1 MANPLI
7 HPTTNAQIDH
17 MLADF
22 PHAVLLQ
29 GPKGVGLT
37 GIATYIA
44 DALNAVTTTVLPEKQ
59 EKIDIEHGVI
69 AVDSIRR
76 LYDQTKTKVV
86 GRRLIV
92 IDYAERMGIQAQN
105 AFLKLLEE
113 PGEGTHFILLA
124 HETTQLL
131 PTIHSRVQTVE
142 VRPITRQQSE
152 ALLDTLKIADATIRS
167 QLLFI
172 ADGRPA
178 EITRLAKDK
187 DAFQARASLIR
198 DARTLLQGDAYDKL
212 AVIQYHKDDRAAS
225 LVLVS
230 DAMNMLRT
238 SMIANPTAATIAKMN
253 ALLEAYERLQANGN
267 LRLQLAA
274 FVV

>member
-1 MANPLI
+1 MANALL
-7 HPTTNAQIDH
+7 HPATKAQIDH
-17 MLADF
+17 MLANF

-29 GPKGVGLT
+29 GPVGVGLT
-37 GIATYIA
+37 GIAEYIA
-44 DALNAVTTTVLPEKQ
+44 LSMKAVTTTVLPERQ
-59 EKIDIEHGVI
+59 EKIDVEHGVI
-69 AVDSIRR
+69 SVDSIRR
-76 LYDQTKTKVV
+76 LYDQTKTKTTD
-86 GRRLIV
+86 RRLIV

-113 PGEGTHFILLA
+113 PGEGTHFLLLA
-124 HETTQLL
+124 HETMQLL

-152 ALLDTLKIADATIRS
+152 ALLDQLNIRDATMRS

-172 ADGRPA
+172 AEGRPA
-178 EITRLAKDK
+178 ELTRLSSDA
-187 DAFQARASLIR
+187 DAFQARARLIR
-198 DARTLLQGDAYDKL
+198 DARTLLQGEAYDKL
-212 AVIQYHKDDRAAS
+212 AVIHYYKDDRAAS
-225 LVLVS
+225 LVLVA
-230 DAMNMLRT
+230 DAMNMLRM
-238 SMIANPTAATIAKMN
+238 SMATNPQSATITKMN